1 LALFVDDHDLSVRQ
15 GELAQAECGFDERGL
30 RFADVSDDGDVDV
43 LDFRS
48 VQLERVDDLVWL
60 ILFSPVIRPS

>member
-1 LALFVDDHDLSVRQ
+1 
-15 GELAQAECGFDERGL
+15 LAQAECGFDERGL